1 MKEIFGSLDQDGSG
15 SISCEMMSGPLI
27 GLGLVNSYE
36 EVEKLVEMVDEDGSG
51 MIEFDEFLDI
61 IMNRNGD

>member
-1 MKEIFGSLDQDGSG
+1 
-15 SISCEMMSGPLI
+15 MMSGPLI

-61 IMNRNGD
+61 ILNRNGD